1 MLIVTRKVGE
11 GDRLVIGDAI
21 VVRVAEVRRGG
32 LVVLEVE
39 APPEVRV
46 DREEVRQRREEKPND
61 AT

>member
-11 GDRLVIGDAI
+11 RVLVGDDIAVTVL
-21 VVRVAEVRRGG
+21 EVRGRG
-32 LVVLEVE
+32 LVVLGID

-61 AT
+61 PT

>member
-11 GDRLVIGDAI
+11 KVIIGDDI
-21 VVRVAEVRRGG
+21 VVTFVEKRPGG
-32 LVVLEVE
+32 LVVLGVD